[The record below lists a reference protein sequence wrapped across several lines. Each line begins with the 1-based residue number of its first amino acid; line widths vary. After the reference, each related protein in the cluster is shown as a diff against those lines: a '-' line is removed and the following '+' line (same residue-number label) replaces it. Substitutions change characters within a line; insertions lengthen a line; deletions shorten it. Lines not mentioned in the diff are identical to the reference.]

1 MKQIKIRPVPAGTEN
16 TAEPDKLVSIVPRKL
31 SNRQRVQLV
40 RQAFPGKFK
49 GFGRSEASKGQNPEH
64 TGLRYV
70 EEIDALINSS
80 ESRRSDFRTK
90 PCKYTYRCTEEKRG
104 VLQWAKNQY
113 GIMTDQE
120 ILDVAVDI
128 LIDHLTSKREVSGNV

>member
-1 MKQIKIRPVPAGTEN
+1 MNKTKKESVSAGTEN
-16 TAEPDKLVSIVPRKL
+16 TTQSNELISIVPRKL

-40 RQAFPGKFK
+40 REAFPGKYK
-49 GFGRSEASKGQNPEH
+49 GFGRAEASKGQNPEH

-70 EEIDALINSS
+70 DEIETLINAS